1 MAIGR
6 GFSSSFRCFTSM
18 GWTVGIGAVLIAA
31 DGLGGRPIAA
41 QTNGIVSLTL
51 SPATI
56 AGGSGDAATGTVT
69 LSAPAPS
76 GGAMVA
82 LASSNIELAA
92 TLPSVTVPEGQTSAA
107 FIVGTNAG
115 YRRYS
120 NLSFSVTLSATYIT
134 SRSANLTVTAQPR
147 PPDFNSGS
155 TAGANTQWEGLMCGG
170 LAPIGGEQGIL
181 YDCSPADTSGFGQ
194 CTFRQECALGC
205 RRVPPNGSTYRD
217 FCATTGPNPVAISRN
232 YIISG
237 DRVAGSI
244 VSEAP
249 AGQGVDQEVGEPGS
263 RSIEGNASHF
273 PHSSGGIVFPDGA
286 TTVPFEVATSYVPTI
301 QFVAVDGFWFNES
314 IPPLLIT
321 NGRAGQVWLAMVPP
335 DPPPAVALP
344 TLGDFFISGLNP
356 IVGGETTFGQ
366 VDLSGL
372 SRAGGPTLTLTS
384 SHPDIVPPKTIV
396 APVSENLFGFQAF
409 FETNPTSVDTDVTVT
424 VSDGRYSFSDVLT
437 VRAAPPP
444 PVLDSISV
452 NPTSV
457 VGGSSA
463 TGTVRLSAPQSG
475 PTVVQVSIIDTAPAS
490 LPSNDPPCPPS
501 SRCHNVTVPAGA
513 TSASF
518 TITTSPVTSQFNL
531 NIFAHLAGSPGR
543 QALLLITAGG
553 ATTLKSVTITPDSMV
568 GGASATGRVTLT
580 AAAPSTGAVVT
591 LSKALANGGSG
602 TVPVSIPASV
612 TVPAGQTTATFTI
625 ASGAVTAPTVVRIS
639 GTYGGTTLNA
649 DVSLFP
655 LLGQILFS
663 GNVPG
668 GTPATGTVTLNGAAP
683 VGGAVIALSSA
694 NTSLVSVPPGV
705 TVPAGQTSA
714 TFIANTAPVTQTTA
728 VAVSASLAGT
738 TATTNLFLVVSTAVA
753 SVTLNPNTVIGPASS
768 TATVTLRSA
777 AVGNAVVELASSN
790 TVVATVPFSVI
801 VPSGQTSATF
811 TVNAAQVTETR
822 TAVISATYE
831 SVTRSATLT
840 VNPAGGGGGLPG
852 FFGPSSNAPDSGG
865 DGNGFESGP
874 LNAHQDDAAVAAD
887 VNSGTGTGTSCT
899 STGKD
904 RHRFFDF
911 GLSVPAGSAVGG
923 IEVRLEARADSTSGS
938 PRMCVQLSWNGGAT
952 WTAEKATGTLG
963 TALNAFTV
971 GGAADTWGRAW
982 SAADLANANFRLRVI
997 NVAGSTSRDFFL
1009 DWVAVRPH
1017 FAASGPATLNAVT
1030 VSPTS
1035 LTGGANATGTV
1046 TLTSGAPAGGAV
1058 VSLAS
1063 SNAAAVVPTTIT
1075 IPAGAT
1081 STNFTIATAQVGTP
1095 TSVTLS
1101 ATYNGVTRSTLL
1113 TVNPPSQ
1120 TATLTVT
1127 ATGRT
1132 GERVLS
1138 TPAGISVPVGSSGT
1152 ASFAV
1157 GTSITLSVSNG
1168 RDAIWSGACS
1178 SGGEKRRTCTFTLSG
1193 NGSVTANVQ

>member
-1 MAIGR
+1 MAVGR
-6 GFSSSFRCFTSM
+6 GFSSAFRCLTSM
-18 GWTVGIGAVLIAA
+18 GWTVAIAAVLIAA
-31 DGLGGRPIAA
+31 DGLGGQRIAA
-41 QTNGIVSLTL
+41 QANGIVSLTL

-120 NLSFSVTLSATYIT
+120 NLSFSVTISATYIT
-134 SRSANLTVTAQPR
+134 SRSAILTVTAQPR

-155 TAGANTQWEGLMCGG
+155 TAGANTQWDGLMCGG

-181 YDCSPADTSGFGQ
+181 YECSPADASGFGR

-249 AGQGVDQEVGEPGS
+249 AGRGVDQEVGEPGS

-301 QFVAVDGFWFNES
+301 QFVAVDSFWFNES

-372 SRAGGPTLTLTS
+372 SRAGGPTLTLTT
-384 SHPDIVPPKTIV
+384 SHPDIVPSKTIV

-463 TGTVRLSAPQSG
+463 TGTVRLSAPESG
-475 PTVVQVSIIDTAPAS
+475 PTVVQLSIIDTAPAS
-490 LPSNDPPCPPS
+490 LPSNDPPCPSS

-531 NIFAHLAGSPGR
+531 NIFGHLAGSPGR
-543 QALLLITAGG
+543 QALLLITPGG

-568 GGASATGRVTLT
+568 GGASATGRVALT
-580 AAAPSTGAVVT
+580 AAAPSTGAIVT

-612 TVPAGQTTATFTI
+612 TVPAGQTTATFPIT
-625 ASGAVTAPTVVRIS
+625 SSAVTATTVVRIS

-649 DVSLFP
+649 DVSLFT

-683 VGGAVIALSSA
+683 GGGAAIALSSA
-694 NTSLVSVPPGV
+694 NTSLVSVPASV
-705 TVPAGQTSA
+705 TVPAGQTST
-714 TFIANTAPVTQTTA
+714 TFVANTAPVTQTTA
-728 VAVSASLAGT
+728 VAVFASLAGT
-738 TATTNLFLVVSTAVA
+738 TATTNVFLVVSSAVA
-753 SVTLNPNTVIGPASS
+753 SVTLNPSTVIGPASS

-811 TVNAAQVTETR
+811 TVNAAQVTQTT

-840 VNPAGGGGGLPG
+840 VNPAGGGSGSPGL
-852 FFGPSSNAPDSGG
+852 FGPSSNAPDSGG

-874 LNAHQDDAAVAAD
+874 LNAHQDDAAVATD
-887 VNSGTGTGTSCT
+887 MNSGTGTSTSCT

-911 GLSVPAGSAVGG
+911 GLSVPAGSTVAG
-923 IEVRLEARADSTSGS
+923 IEVRVDARADSTSGS
-938 PRMCVQLSWNGGAT
+938 PRMCVQLSSNGGAT
-952 WTAEKATGTLG
+952 WTAAKATGTLG
-963 TALNAFTV
+963 TNLSTFTL
-971 GGAADTWGRAW
+971 GGATDTWGRAW

-1017 FAASGPATLNAVT
+1017 FAASGPATLNAVA

-1046 TLTSGAPAGGAV
+1046 TLTSGAPAGGAA

-1063 SNAAAVVPTTIT
+1063 SSAAAAVPTTVT
-1075 IPAGAT
+1075 VPAGGT
-1081 STNFTIATAQVGTP
+1081 TTNFTIATAQVGTA

-1120 TATLTVT
+1120 TTTLTVT

-1193 NGSVTANVQ
+1193 NASVTGNVQ